1 MNPDVRH
8 TAIRLRTSLFGL
20 MRQLRQAQPADA
32 LGAARL
38 GVLGALYR
46 LGPMTPTA
54 LAAHERVRLQTLTRL
69 LAELE
74 AEGWIAREPHPGDGR
89 QTVLS
94 LGKRGAQRLSAD
106 IARRE
111 ASLADAIAAALSP
124 AQRSALL
131 KACAAID
138 AVAEALAGQA
148 SVAAAP
154 PATAPRESPQRKRPA
169 RPSRATA
176 R

>member
-1 MNPDVRH
+1 MNADAEH

-32 LGAARL
+32 IGSARL

-74 AEGWIAREPHPGDGR
+74 AEGWIVRAPHPDDGR
-89 QTVLS
+89 QSMLS
-94 LGKRGAQRLSAD
+94 LAKLGARRLSAD
-106 IARRE
+106 LRRRE
-111 ASLADAIAAALSP
+111 ASLARAIETALTP
-124 AQRSALL
+124 AQQAALL
-131 KACAAID
+131 KACTAID
-138 AVAEALAGQA
+138 AVAEALATSTA
-148 SVAAAP
+148 LPSAAA
-154 PATAPRESPQRKRPA
+154 A
-169 RPSRATA
+169 ATA

>member
-1 MNPDVRH
+1 MNADVQH
-8 TAIRLRTSLFGL
+8 TAIRLRTSLFAL

-32 LGAARL
+32 IGTARL

-74 AEGWIAREPHPGDGR
+74 AEGWIVREPHPDDGR
-89 QTVLS
+89 QTLLS
-94 LGKRGAQRLSAD
+94 LAKLGTQRLSAEMR
-106 IARRE
+106 RRE
-111 ASLADAIAAALSP
+111 ASLARAIETALTP
-124 AQRSALL
+124 AQQAALL

-138 AVAEALAGQA
+138 AVTEALAA
-148 SVAAAP
+148 SAPVAASAE
-154 PATAPRESPQRKRPA
+154 PR
-169 RPSRATA
+169 
-176 R
+176 